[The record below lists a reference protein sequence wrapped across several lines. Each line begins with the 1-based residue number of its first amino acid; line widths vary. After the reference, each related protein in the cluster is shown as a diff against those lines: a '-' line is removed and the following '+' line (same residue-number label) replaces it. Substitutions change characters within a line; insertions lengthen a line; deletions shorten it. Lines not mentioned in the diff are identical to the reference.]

1 VSKTP
6 KRLCGFFFLDVIFQA
21 LQEGRSGP
29 HLTELGQSNAGPNE
43 MVLLKGSKQSLNNS
57 GERKSTQ
64 LPSRSVT
71 DGFFRQALHRP
82 DGL

>member
-1 VSKTP
+1 
-6 KRLCGFFFLDVIFQA
+6 
-21 LQEGRSGP
+21 
-29 HLTELGQSNAGPNE
+29 LGQSNAGPNE